1 MPILKREPDASP
13 ADVFGLSP
21 EDFPW
26 WVARVRSR
34 LEKALAR
41 HLLPHGVPFYLPQ
54 SEQVVRRGNRSFT
67 SYLPLFAGYVFF
79 RGKREERIVA
89 LQSQVVSEILEVRD
103 QDRLEGELIQ
113 LRRLQLSGASLVPLP
128 SFAPGDPVV
137 VTEGPFRGYEG
148 VVVRDRGRSRLIVSI
163 SLLRK
168 AVAVELGAFALAPA
182 AARRPGSSAAV
193 A

>member
-34 LEKALAR
+34 QEKALAR
-41 HLLPHGVPFYLPQ
+41 HLLPQGVPFYLPQ

-67 SYLPLFAGYVFF
+67 SYLPLFSGYVFF

-103 QDRLEGELIQ
+103 QDRLESELDQ
-113 LRRLQLSGASLVPLP
+113 LRRLQLSGASLVPVP

-148 VVVRDRGRSRLIVSI
+148 VVVRDKGRSRLIVSI

-168 AVAVELGAFALAPA
+168 AVAVELGVFALAPA